1 MNIFAYF
8 LLANTIS
15 GFALFRRKRFEKIEN
30 EENYIENALAELRL
44 ANCHEIGKMLRND
57 LYQNTARKCS
67 IFVNCRNLILEKIEN
82 AKTLCRITSDTFYN
96 WNTWTAKLRL
106 IDVGDG
112 SWSPLSLKISVGH
125 PCPKSVTKGSCK
137 GSCHQ
142 GVVLYILN
150 LIKPLILKIKFRNTS
165 WIRLMD
171 LKVGLTWI
179 LPETYRNQNRNRG
192 KATRQEL

>member
-30 EENYIENALAELRL
+30 EENYIENALVELRL

-82 AKTLCRITSDTFYN
+82 AKTLCRLTSDTFYN
-96 WNTWTAKLRL
+96 
-106 IDVGDG
+106 
-112 SWSPLSLKISVGH
+112 
-125 PCPKSVTKGSCK
+125 
-137 GSCHQ
+137 
-142 GVVLYILN
+142 
-150 LIKPLILKIKFRNTS
+150 
-165 WIRLMD
+165 
-171 LKVGLTWI
+171 
-179 LPETYRNQNRNRG
+179 
-192 KATRQEL
+192 